1 MIVSERLRQMS
12 TTDLALLGVQ
22 EVAYVKPVM
31 VDGSTAYGVFAANG
45 IQAGILPTR
54 EAAFAAIREHS
65 LEPVSLH

>member
-45 IQAGILPTR
+45 TQAGILPTR
-54 EAAFAAIREHS
+54 EAAFAAIREHG
-65 LEPVSLH
+65 LEPVSVH